1 MKYLNLLLI
10 TMLIAGCNR
19 ADRIE
24 IDGTSPGIKS
34 GVFGIVDVLN
44 KPVYGDNIVDGK
56 FRINEILEYPGY
68 YQIKVT
74 NMLDNKLTHI
84 PYEVYLENGKYN
96 IEINGN
102 DLTKYPKIKTESK
115 IQNELTAYYT
125 LANELV
131 ADVAQKVKEERA
143 FLKSSAGKSLEG
155 TAYLARVDKLKEL
168 QDQQTEVEASVIEKF
183 IEKYPKSA
191 IAAHFIKNAD
201 YKSDPV
207 RYYALYNKLS
217 DEAKDSEEGKEV
229 GGKLSGLAKL
239 VPGQTA
245 PDIYGTDIKGKAFDR
260 KAFKNK
266 KIILIDFWRAG
277 NEVSRQNHLQMNSK
291 LLFQVN
297 NDQAFGIISIDLDEN
312 KEYWLKAI
320 KEDAMKWPQFSDLKG
335 NESKNAEAWGISRV
349 PTYYLL
355 DGNWKILKRDIPYND
370 ISFEITDY
378 LEKK

>member
-1 MKYLNLLLI
+1 MKYIYLLLI
-10 TMLIAGCNR
+10 TVLAAGCNR

-24 IDGTSPGIKS
+24 IEGTAPGIKN

-56 FRINEILEYPGY
+56 FKVNEILGYAGY
-68 YQIKVT
+68 YRVKVT
-74 NMLDNKLTHI
+74 NMLDTKITHI
-84 PYEVYLENGKYN
+84 PYEVYLEDGKYS
-96 IEINGN
+96 IEVNGT

-115 IQNELTAYYT
+115 IQNELSAYYT
-125 LANELV
+125 LADELV
-131 ADVAQKVKEERA
+131 AGIAQKVKEERA

-155 TAYLARVDKLKEL
+155 TAYLARVDKLKDL
-168 QDQQTEVEASVIEKF
+168 QQQQTAVEATVIEKF
-183 IEKYPKSA
+183 IEKYPKST
-191 IAAHFIKNAD
+191 IAAHFIKNVE
-201 YKSDPV
+201 YKDDAV
-207 RYYALYNKLS
+207 RYFALYNKLS
-217 DEAKDSEEGKEV
+217 DEAKNTEEGKEI
-229 GGKLSGLAKL
+229 GAKLAGLAKL
-239 VPGQTA
+239 EAGQTA
-245 PDIYGTDIKGKAFDR
+245 PDIYGTDASGKAFDR
-260 KAFKNK
+260 KAFAGK

-291 LLFQVN
+291 LFFQVN
-297 NDQAFGIISIDLDEN
+297 NDKAFGIISIDLDEN

-335 NESKNAEAWGISRV
+335 NESKNVEAWGISRV